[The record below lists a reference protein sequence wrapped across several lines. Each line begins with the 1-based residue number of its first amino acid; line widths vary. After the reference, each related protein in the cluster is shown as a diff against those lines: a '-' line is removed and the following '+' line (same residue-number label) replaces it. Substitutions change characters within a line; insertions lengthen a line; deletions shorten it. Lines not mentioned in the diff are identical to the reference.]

1 MKTRK
6 GAARSAASV
15 DSSSIAWCRFVSAA
29 CLEVDWSQLAAQTIR
44 DPRIAAVVV
53 ASLQSLGH
61 YIEREVD
68 RVEAAAAAPPPTAA
82 QPIADTGDEPTPK
95 AGTAPPPPADESAE
109 KAPTVAVDERTA
121 KAASLLGVD
130 VDSTEDQI
138 RAALRTRLA
147 SSRLHPDHGG
157 DGEEAKKL
165 IAAKNLLIERAKAAR
180 T

>member
-6 GAARSAASV
+6 TAAPSAPV
-15 DSSSIAWCRFVSAA
+15 DSTSIAWCRFVSAA
-29 CLEVDWSQLAAQTIR
+29 CLEVDWTQLAAQTIR

-53 ASLQSLGH
+53 AGLQSLGH

-68 RVEAAAAAPPPTAA
+68 RVEAAAAPPRIAA
-82 QPIADTGDEPTPK
+82 QPIDDAGDEPTPK
-95 AGTAPPPPADESAE
+95 ARTAPPPADEPAE
-109 KAPTVAVDERTA
+109 KAPTVAVDER
-121 KAASLLGVD
+121 AANAAALLGVG
-130 VDSTEDQI
+130 VDSTEDEI
-138 RAALRTRLA
+138 RAALRARLA

-157 DGEEAKKL
+157 DGEQAKAL